1 MTYTT
6 GSTGGKYRIQLS
18 VGQLPSHIHD
28 GSGGPIM
35 VAGGTGRNQIGY
47 GENASFTSTNGGK
60 ECNNEYIDIR
70 TPYQVVYCWKRT
82 S

>member
-47 GENASFTSTNGGK
+47 GGNASFTSTNGGNG
-60 ECNNEYIDIR
+60 CNNEYIDIR